1 VAGQGGVCAQPS
13 AEVLMKSVVL
23 PVLAVAALSMGCA
36 TKKYVSRE
44 VGEVNEKVTSL
55 TTNVEKTQE
64 ATERNAVRIDEV
76 DRNASAGVA
85 EAKDSASRAMSRA
98 ETAEKMAKGKL
109 IYTVSVSNDK
119 VTFPFN
125 RAKLS
130 DDAKKLVDETV
141 GPIVAD
147 NRGVFLEIEGHT
159 DSTGPEP
166 YNHQLAE
173 ERAMAVRN
181 YLHDQYQIGL
191 NRMEVIS
198 YGSTKPVEDNK
209 TRTNRAMNRRVVINV
224 LE

>member
-1 VAGQGGVCAQPS
+1 
-13 AEVLMKSVVL
+13 MKSAVL
-23 PVLAVAALSMGCA
+23 PMLVAALSMGCA
-36 TKKYVSRE
+36 TKKFVNRE
-44 VGEVNEKVTSL
+44 VGEVNEKVSTL
-55 TTNVEKTQE
+55 TTGLEKTQE
-64 ATERNAVRIDEV
+64 ATERNGVRIDEV
-76 DRNASAGVA
+76 DRNASTGIA

-98 ETAEKMAKGKL
+98 ESAEKAAKGKL
-109 IYTVSVSNDK
+109 LYSVTVSNDK

-130 DDAKKLVDETV
+130 DDAKKLVDETL

-147 NRGVFLEIEGHT
+147 NRGVYLEIEGHT

-166 YNHQLAE
+166 FNHKLAE
-173 ERAMAVRN
+173 DRANAVRS
-181 YLHDQYQIGL
+181 YLHDQHQIAL

-209 TRTNRAMNRRVVINV
+209 TRTKRAANRRVVINV